1 MSGTMEY
8 KVNWIIMHMT
18 NGSTITLDNLDGGV
32 KTVPGMVP
40 VKKGEITGI
49 LVTDNGIT
57 ETIAYTFRKNP
68 GLQKDLILEKPE
80 IKCFVYPRY
89 EISNIVI
96 PVISFLW
103 GIKAKSVK
111 FDNGLQFS
119 VGGDIKEIIVT
130 DKEVIVSR
138 EGDQYLPTPQRKNT
152 PYMQIY
158 FIAQNPR
165 FNYKP
170 I

>member
-1 MSGTMEY
+1 MAGTMEY
-8 KVNWIIMHMT
+8 KVNWIVMHMT
-18 NGSTITLDNLDGGV
+18 NGSTITLDNLAGGV

-40 VKKGEITGI
+40 IKKGEIIEI
-49 LVTDNGIT
+49 LVTDNSIT
-57 ETIAYTFRKNP
+57 ETIAYTFLKKPGFEIPTITNP
-68 GLQKDLILEKPE
+68 D

-89 EISNIVI
+89 EIANIII
-96 PVISFLW
+96 PVISILT
-103 GIKAKSVK
+103 GNKAKSVK
-111 FDNGLQFS
+111 FDNGPQFS
-119 VGGDIKEIIVT
+119 VGGDITEIIVT

-138 EGDQYLPTPQRKNT
+138 QGDQYLPTPQRKNT

-165 FNYKP
+165 FTYKP